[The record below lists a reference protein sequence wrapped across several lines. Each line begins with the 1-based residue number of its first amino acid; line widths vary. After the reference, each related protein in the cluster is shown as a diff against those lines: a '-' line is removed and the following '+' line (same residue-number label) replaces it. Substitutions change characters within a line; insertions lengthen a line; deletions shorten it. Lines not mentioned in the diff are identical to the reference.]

1 MLKIIYRLIAATLA
15 FSAPVMA
22 QDRCFPREVVLIQLA
37 DRYHETRQSVGLTGD
52 GKLVEMWAA
61 ETGSWT
67 ATVTEA
73 NGMTCIVA
81 AGQSFEAFPKKPNL

>member
-1 MLKIIYRLIAATLA
+1 MLKTISLLIAAILA
-15 FSAPVMA
+15 FSVPAAA
-22 QDRCFPREVVLIQLA
+22 QNRCFPREVVMIQLA
-37 DRYHETRQSVGLTGD
+37 DRYHETRQSIGLTGD
-52 GKLVEMWAA
+52 GKLVEMWAG

-81 AGQSFEAFPKKPNL
+81 ACQSFQAFPKKPNL